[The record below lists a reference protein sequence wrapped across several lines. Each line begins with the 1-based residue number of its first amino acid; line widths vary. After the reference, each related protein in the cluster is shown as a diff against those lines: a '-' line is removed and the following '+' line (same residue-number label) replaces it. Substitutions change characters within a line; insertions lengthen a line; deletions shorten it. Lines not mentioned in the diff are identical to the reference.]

1 MTIVFIIMFF
11 IISGITIYLI
21 YDYMGYKDNV
31 DSAFEIT
38 TNYLND
44 TFDKVSKNIDA
55 TAEDLSKGINNN
67 TKNITTLNVRT
78 DGVLSKTQL
87 IEDKIYDI
95 DNNLNNVSSNLTV
108 TSKNLQDNITN
119 VEGNLYSMTNS
130 TQNYIRNVEDNLFS
144 MTNSTQNYI
153 RNVENTLSSTT
164 ETINNTL
171 SSTSETINNRIS
183 SASETINNRINNI
196 QTNVSHNQDNL
207 NQFDTALKKYFK
219 FSEDNQGIDNEKIFS
234 HVFNGI
240 NPNLQLL
247 TEVQA
252 VSGLTVTT
260 SDNHSLKVC
269 NAQNNCMKMNVD
281 NDIFNITPIDVNGLT
296 VRSRNNNTLA
306 NFDLRNDSIYLGGND
321 INSPL
326 FIQNSNLYVNN
337 LSVLIKEPGKT
348 YTNDNFKDMR
358 TLKITGA
365 DIYNVGQLINTTLEE
380 YSVRIDYTLVNST
393 EVSLAPSTSSTSTST
408 SSSSYIINSLS
419 MRIQSGAD
427 LNKNDTITYEIPK
440 SVYGSFTGYN
450 PTTNVRSYTIE
461 NIMTDNI
468 DISKSTINST
478 TESLILKVV
487 MNKNIVKNTPIFI
500 QLYGKD
506 IFTYKD
512 LTPKSGNAS
521 GVITRI

>member
-1 MTIVFIIMFF
+1 MIIVFIIMFF
-11 IISGITIYLI
+11 IISGVTIYLI

-31 DSAFEIT
+31 DTAFEIT
-38 TNYLND
+38 TNYMND

-55 TAEDLSKGINNN
+55 TAQDLSKGIDNN

-78 DGVLSKTQL
+78 DGVVSKTQL
-87 IEDKIYDI
+87 MEDKVSYMDARVMNV
-95 DNNLNNVSSNLTV
+95 DNNVNSLSSNLSV
-108 TSKNLQDNITN
+108 TSRNLEDNITN
-119 VEGNLYSMTNS
+119 VEN
-130 TQNYIRNVEDNLFS
+130 NLFS
-144 MTNSTQNYI
+144 TTQSTQYYI
-153 RNVENTLSSTT
+153 NNVESNLSSTT
-164 ETINNTL
+164 ERLNGILNG
-171 SSTSETINNRIS
+171 
-183 SASETINNRINNI
+183 I
-196 QTNVSHNQDNL
+196 QTNMSFNENNL
-207 NQFDTALKKYFK
+207 NQFDSALKKYFK
-219 FSEDNQGIDNEKIFS
+219 FSENNEGIDNEKIFS

-247 TEVQA
+247 TEVEA
-252 VSGLTVTT
+252 ASGLTVTT

-281 NDIFNITPIDVNGLT
+281 RDIFNITPIDVNGLT

-306 NFDLRNDSIYLGGND
+306 NFDLRNDSIYLGGDD

-348 YTNDNFKDMR
+348 YTNANFKDMR
-358 TLKITGA
+358 TLKITGT

-393 EVSLAPSTSSTSTST
+393 EVSLAPSASGSQGSSG
-408 SSSSYIINSLS
+408 SSYIINSLS

-427 LNKNDTITYEIPK
+427 LNKNDTVTFEIPK

-450 PTTNVRSYTIE
+450 NITNVRSYTLE

-468 DISKSTINST
+468 DITKSAISATN
-478 TESLILKVV
+478 ESLILDIV
-487 MNKNIVKNTPIFI
+487 MNKNILKNTPILI

-521 GVITRI
+521 GVIRRV

>member
-11 IISGITIYLI
+11 IISGVTIYLI

-31 DSAFEIT
+31 DTAFEIT
-38 TNYLND
+38 TNYMND

-55 TAEDLSKGINNN
+55 TAQDLSKGIDNN

-78 DGVLSKTQL
+78 DGVVSKTQL
-87 IEDKIYDI
+87 MEDKVSYMDARVINV
-95 DNNLNNVSSNLTV
+95 DNNVNSLSSNLYD
-108 TSKNLQDNITN
+108 TSRNLRDNLTN
-119 VEGNLYSMTNS
+119 VE
-130 TQNYIRNVEDNLFS
+130 
-144 MTNSTQNYI
+144 
-153 RNVENTLSSTT
+153 
-164 ETINNTL
+164 NNL
-171 SSTSETINNRIS
+171 SSTSERLNNVQSNMSRN
-183 SASETINNRINNI
+183 EN
-196 QTNVSHNQDNL
+196 NL
-207 NQFDTALKKYFK
+207 NQFDSALKKYFK
-219 FSEDNQGIDNEKIFS
+219 FSENNEGIDNEKIFS

-247 TEVQA
+247 TEVEA
-252 VSGLTVTT
+252 ASGLTVTT
-260 SDNHSLKVC
+260 SENHSLKVC
-269 NAQNNCMKMNVD
+269 NAQNNCMKMDVD
-281 NDIFNITPIDVNGLT
+281 RDIFNITPLDVNGLT

-306 NFDLRNDSIYLGGND
+306 NFDLRNNSIYLGGDD

-393 EVSLAPSTSSTSTST
+393 EVSLAPSASGSQSSSGTATST
-408 SSSSYIINSLS
+408 SYIINSLS

-427 LNKNDTITYEIPK
+427 LNKNDTVTYEIPK

-450 PTTNVRSYTIE
+450 NATNVRSYTIE

-468 DISKSTINST
+468 DITKSTINAT
-478 TESLILKVV
+478 NESLILNIV
-487 MNKNIVKNTPIFI
+487 MNKNILKNTPVLI

-512 LTPKSGNAS
+512 LTPKSGNVS
-521 GVITRI
+521 GVITRV

>member
-11 IISGITIYLI
+11 IISGVTIYLI

-31 DSAFEIT
+31 DTAFEIT
-38 TNYLND
+38 TNYMND

-55 TAEDLSKGINNN
+55 TAQDLSKGIDNN

-78 DGVLSKTQL
+78 DGVVSKTQL
-87 IEDKIYDI
+87 MEDKVSYMDARVINV
-95 DNNLNNVSSNLTV
+95 DNNVNSLSSNLYD
-108 TSKNLQDNITN
+108 TSRNLRDNLTN
-119 VEGNLYSMTNS
+119 VE
-130 TQNYIRNVEDNLFS
+130 
-144 MTNSTQNYI
+144 
-153 RNVENTLSSTT
+153 
-164 ETINNTL
+164 NNL
-171 SSTSETINNRIS
+171 SSTSERLNNVQSNMSRN
-183 SASETINNRINNI
+183 EN
-196 QTNVSHNQDNL
+196 NL
-207 NQFDTALKKYFK
+207 NQFDSALKKYFK
-219 FSEDNQGIDNEKIFS
+219 FSENNEGIDNEKIFS

-247 TEVQA
+247 TEVEA
-252 VSGLTVTT
+252 ASGLTVTT
-260 SDNHSLKVC
+260 SENHSLKVC
-269 NAQNNCMKMNVD
+269 NAQNNCMKMDVD
-281 NDIFNITPIDVNGLT
+281 RDIFNITPLDVNGLT

-306 NFDLRNDSIYLGGND
+306 NFDLRNNSIYLGGDD

-358 TLKITGA
+358 TLKITGT

-393 EVSLAPSTSSTSTST
+393 EVSLAPSASGSQSSSGTATST
-408 SSSSYIINSLS
+408 SYIINSLS

-427 LNKNDTITYEIPK
+427 LNKNDTVTYEIPK

-450 PTTNVRSYTIE
+450 NATNVRSYTIE

-468 DISKSTINST
+468 DITKSTINAT
-478 TESLILKVV
+478 NESLILNIV
-487 MNKNIVKNTPIFI
+487 MNKNILKNTPVLI

-512 LTPKSGNAS
+512 LTPKSGNVS
-521 GVITRI
+521 GVITRV